1 MKNPKALT
9 RLEPTA
15 VRGKWFEVNDH
26 NHLAK
31 DVPYICACIE
41 CIEMHVFRW
50 KYVSVLFDDKVIN
63 EMRPVISLLCKSKD
77 KMDKICY
84 DYLTSRFVYSFTNSF
99 SHVQQI
105 YLIQEKNRHF
115 YLIMK

>member
-1 MKNPKALT
+1 MA
-9 RLEPTA
+9 RLKPTA

-26 NHLAK
+26 NHLVK
-31 DVPYICACIE
+31 DVPYICACTVLNVLR
-41 CIEMHVFRW
+41 CMYLDG

-84 DYLTSRFVYSFTNSF
+84 VYLTSRFVYSF